1 LGTKEDLIEA
11 GAELFATRGFNG
23 STTLEIARTAG
34 VTEPMIYYH
43 FKGKHDLFTYILT
56 STFEEFFALLQ
67 SVDAKTATEFKKIER
82 LFAAYY
88 EFVDRKP
95 RETTLILG
103 PCPAK
108 LKDAEQVCR
117 ESFKRLDSWLEGF
130 LTHCL
135 RRGIRSGEFKRVP
148 IPQTVSLITMMIRTL
163 IRQRAMGM
171 ETAPGMKEAAVGFCK
186 RSLVKLF

>member
-1 LGTKEDLIEA
+1 MGTKEDLIEA
-11 GAELFATRGFNG
+11 AAELFATRGFNG

-43 FKGKHDLFTYILT
+43 FKGKHDLFAYILT
-56 STFEEFFALLQ
+56 STLEEFFVLLKA
-67 SVDAKTATEFKKIER
+67 VEGKTATEFKKIER

-103 PCPAK
+103 SCPSK
-108 LKDAEQVCR
+108 LKDAQEVCR
-117 ESFKRLDSWLEGF
+117 QGLERLDSWLEGF
-130 LTHCL
+130 LTQCL

-148 IPQTVSLITMMIRTL
+148 IPQTVKLITLMIRTL

-171 ETAPGMKEAAVGFCK
+171 ETVPGMKEVAVGFCK

>member
-1 LGTKEDLIEA
+1 MGTREDLIEA

-56 STFEEFFALLQ
+56 STFDEFFVLLQ
-67 SVDAKTATEFKKIER
+67 AVDAKTATEFKKIER
-82 LFAAYY
+82 LFAAFY
-88 EFVDRKP
+88 EFVERRP

-103 PCPAK
+103 SCPSK

-117 ESFKRLDSWLEGF
+117 ENFERLNSWLEVF
-130 LTHCL
+130 LTQCL
-135 RRGIRSGEFKRVP
+135 RRGIRSGEFERVP
-148 IPQTVSLITMMIRTL
+148 VLQTVNLITLMIRTL

-171 ETAPGMKEAAVGFCK
+171 ETVPGMKEAAVGFCK